1 MTPNEGKDSDSSD
14 SRKTFITHFL
24 TCSVDSFR
32 FFFFFPSVIVV
43 DFIGTKKSN
52 EAFEILFFSVT
63 FFIVINLCLY
73 VGLLRFCEVFSFY
86 FLFSFF

>member
-32 FFFFFPSVIVV
+32 FFFSFFPSVVVV
-43 DFIGTKKSN
+43 DFIGINKSN
-52 EAFEILFFSVT
+52 
-63 FFIVINLCLY
+63 
-73 VGLLRFCEVFSFY
+73 
-86 FLFSFF
+86 

>member
-73 VGLLRFCEVFSFY
+73 VGFCSSMAFS
-86 FLFSFF
+86 LFFFF